1 MDGVGVVLGA
11 IVEVGGS
18 GLRVRDGVRVGID
31 DGGMVDVIDGWE
43 VSVAVGVGWMNG
55 FEKLP
60 QETIRKRM
68 NIIIK

>member
-18 GLRVRDGVRVGID
+18 GLGVRDGVRVGVD
-31 DGGMVDVIDGWE
+31 DGGMVEVIAGWE
-43 VSVAVGVGWMNG
+43 VSVAVGAGWMNG

-60 QETIRKRM
+60 QETTIKRM
-68 NIIIK
+68 NIIVK